1 MSESLISEMSSADE
15 CEIPVIK
22 KVKIISE
29 NLFLISS
36 ISNVLENL
44 LEQNKKLKSYKTS
57 LKKQSSMIYSK
68 GKKYKISIIHF
79 LERIFKYL
87 HPEDS
92 TIIIALIL
100 IDRLCNSKNINLN
113 EYNIHKIIFSSLL
126 ISIKYNEDHIYSY
139 DYYALIS
146 GISKKELGKL
156 EMSFLN
162 DLNYNIFVNQ
172 EVYEKYFY
180 YLNEDLF

>member
-1 MSESLISEMSSADE
+1 
-15 CEIPVIK
+15 
-22 KVKIISE
+22 
-29 NLFLISS
+29 
-36 ISNVLENL
+36 
-44 LEQNKKLKSYKTS
+44 
-57 LKKQSSMIYSK
+57 MIYSQGEK
-68 GKKYKISIIHF
+68 AKISIVNY
-79 LERIFKYL
+79 LQRIYKYL

-92 TIIIALIL
+92 TIIISLIL
-100 IDRLCNSKNINLN
+100 IDRLCKIKNIVLT
-113 EYNIHKIIFSSLL
+113 EDNIHKIICSSLL

-156 EMSFLN
+156 EMAFLN

-172 EVYEKYFY
+172 EVYEKYYY